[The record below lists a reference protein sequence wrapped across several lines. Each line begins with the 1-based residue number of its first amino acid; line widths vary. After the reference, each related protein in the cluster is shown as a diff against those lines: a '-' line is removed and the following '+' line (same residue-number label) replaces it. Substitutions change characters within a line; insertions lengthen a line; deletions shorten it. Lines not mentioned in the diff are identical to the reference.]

1 MNEKSA
7 LELDQDLARHL
18 TNERGHT
25 LETIFLIAEMETR
38 QTFVELGFSSMWEY
52 LRRMHKQSDTM
63 IHYRL
68 RCARAITRFPQC
80 IDLLREGSLCVTTL
94 AELTKIMNE
103 SNCDELLA
111 QAMGKSVSDA
121 RRMVAK
127 ERPKAVPRD
136 VTQSLVSIQV
146 PQQIFEPSGCEP
158 APVASSLAAKQSAQT
173 EVLTEALSRVH
184 MTVDQDYLDLLK
196 EMRSELSHK
205 MPGAADFEILKE
217 CMRIARKT
225 SKKRKGIVDR
235 PRADRVADDGAI
247 SHSVKR
253 IVEQRDEGKCQ
264 WRSEDGGICGS
275 TYRVEFHH
283 KQDRAKGG
291 AGTPENVIQL
301 CEKHHL
307 LATEV
312 AWGEQHIARF
322 RKRTP
327 KPAPETLQSRLD
339 FT

>member
-1 MNEKSA
+1 MSDKSA
-7 LELDQDLARHL
+7 LELDQVLAHHL

-80 IDLLREGSLCVTTL
+80 IEPLRDGSLCVTTL

-103 SNCDELLA
+103 SNCDEVLA
-111 QAMGKSVSDA
+111 QALGKSVSDA
-121 RRMVAK
+121 RKMVAK
-127 ERPKAVPRD
+127 EKPKAVPKD
-136 VTQSLVSIQV
+136 VTRSLVSIQV
-146 PQQIFEPSGCEP
+146 PE
-158 APVASSLAAKQSAQT
+158 PVAEATASIAVPSIAAEHPVHT
-173 EVLTEALSRVH
+173 EVLTETLSRVH
-184 MTVDQDYLDLLK
+184 MTVNQEYVDLLK
-196 EMRSELSHK
+196 EMRGELSHK
-205 MPGAADFEILKE
+205 MPGAADFEILIE

-225 SKKRKGIVDR
+225 LKKRKGIVDR
-235 PRADRVADDGAI
+235 PRADRVADDGTI
-247 SHSVKR
+247 TQSVKR
-253 IVEQRDEGKCQ
+253 IVEQRDQGKCQ

-275 TYRVEFHH
+275 TYRLEFHH

-291 AGTPENVIQL
+291 EGTPENVIQL

-307 LATEV
+307 LATEI
-312 AWGEQHIARF
+312 AWGDDYIEQF
-322 RKRTP
+322 RKRTRE
-327 KPAPETLQSRLD
+327 PAPETLQSQLD